1 MMRLILLWCSG
12 IFLLGISSVR
22 AADDVTLLD
31 VQIYG
36 NFHAGGIFAA
46 ISGDDNG
53 NAGATLEWRKQG
65 QIAFHPAHPLTL
77 NSISGY
83 FSGSL
88 FWLDP
93 DTIYEVRITLSDPD
107 GVTGPMTAVAE
118 LATRPD
124 TLPEPMLRTLYVSPT
139 GSDSNSGT
147 DPDKPLRTIQRAADM
162 SMPGDLILIE
172 PGVYRESVT
181 VPTSGTAEHPIVYRG
196 NGPGVILDGADE
208 AIAAGV
214 SWQDDGAGVYSII
227 TGFATG
233 HVVTDAGRLY
243 QYGSLTDLQTLGAGA
258 PGGFY
263 YNSSEYRLFV
273 KFSDGSHPESFHI
286 HVARRE
292 NGFYLD
298 GRSHVRLENLEIRH
312 FGSGSYGKGVY
323 LRYSSDCAVRLCK
336 IHGIQKSGVWLKGG
350 ERHLIED
357 NEIWDTSIFNWPW
370 GYSKSSSAENTAITF
385 TDDIGRGNVIRR
397 NRIYGTFNGIGPC
410 GSSGPPAGMTNET
423 DLYENILYR
432 HTDDA
437 FEPEGYCA
445 NVRIWQ
451 NYIQDVHMAFAVAP
465 ATVGPTYILRNVTYR
480 VGNTR
485 TSQIDGYTASALK
498 INSGYSTPIGP
509 LYLYHNTFY
518 TQSPNTDAVALLN
531 PGESTFIMGRNNLM
545 TGTRYALYKV
555 NPVALDWDWDNL
567 YTTDQSRFVKWEGNP
582 YLDLA
587 SFQAA
592 TNQELNGLASVPKL
606 ADPANGDF
614 RPAADSPL
622 VDRGVVIAGINDNY
636 HGSAP
641 DIGALEYVDGCAFDY
656 DTDGDIDGQDLV
668 EFDGKAEDNL
678 AGFAVEFGRID
689 CD

>member
-1 MMRLILLWCSG
+1 MKRLILLWCSG
-12 IFLLGISSVR
+12 IFLLGISAAK

-31 VQIYG
+31 VQTYG
-36 NFHAGGIFAA
+36 NFHAGGIVAA

-65 QIAFHPAHPLTL
+65 EEAFHPAHPLTL
-77 NSISGY
+77 NSIGSY

-93 DTIYEVRITLSDPD
+93 DTIYEVRIRLSDPD
-107 GVTGPMTAVAE
+107 GVTGPMSAVAV

-124 TLPEPMLRTLYVSPT
+124 TLPEPTLRTLYVSMA
-139 GSDSNSGT
+139 GSDTNSGS
-147 DPDKPLRTIQRAADM
+147 DPAKPLRTIQRAADI

-181 VPTSGTAEHPIVYRG
+181 VPTSGTAEQPIVYRG

-208 AIAAGV
+208 AIASGV
-214 SWQDDGAGVYSII
+214 SWQNDGAGVYSVN

-233 HVVTDAGRLY
+233 HVVTDAGRFY
-243 QYGSLTDLQTLGAGA
+243 QYESLTDLQALGAGA

-263 YNSSEYRLFV
+263 FNSSDYRLFV
-273 KFSDGSHPESFHI
+273 KFSDGSHPQSSHI
-286 HVARRE
+286 HVARLE

-298 GRSHVRLENLEIRH
+298 GRSRVRLENLEIRH

-323 LRYSSDCAVRLCK
+323 LRQSSDCAVRLCK

-350 ERHLIED
+350 GRHLIED
-357 NEIWDTSIFNWPW
+357 NEIWDTAIFNWPW

-410 GSSGPPAGMTNET
+410 GSSGPPAGITNET
-423 DLYENILYR
+423 DIYENSLYR

-437 FEPEGYCA
+437 IEPEGYCA
-445 NVRIWQ
+445 NVRIWH

-465 ATVGPTYILRNVTYR
+465 ATVGPTYILRNVTYG
-480 VGNTR
+480 VGNTD
-485 TSQIDGYTASALK
+485 TSQKYDFTASALK
-498 INSGYSTPIGP
+498 INSGYPTPIGP

-518 TQSPNTDAVALLN
+518 THSSNTDAVALLN
-531 PGESTFIMGRNNLM
+531 DGESTFIMGRNNLM
-545 TGTRYALYKV
+545 AGTRYALYKK
-555 NPVALDWDWDNL
+555 NLVALDWDWDNL
-567 YTTDQSRFVKWEGNP
+567 YTTDQSSFVKWEGNP
-582 YLDLA
+582 YKDLA
-587 SFQAA
+587 SLQAN
-592 TNQELNGLASVPKL
+592 TGQELNGLASVPKL
-606 ADPANGDF
+606 ADPANGNF
-614 RPAADSPL
+614 YPAADSPL
-622 VDRGVVIAGINDNY
+622 LDRGVVIAGINDNY
-636 HGSAP
+636 RGSAP
-641 DIGALEYVDGCAFDY
+641 DIGALEYGDDCAFDY
-656 DTDGDIDGQDLV
+656 DPDGDVDGQDLV
-668 EFDGKAEDNL
+668 EFDDKDEDNL
-678 AGFAVEFGRID
+678 AGFAAEYGRID